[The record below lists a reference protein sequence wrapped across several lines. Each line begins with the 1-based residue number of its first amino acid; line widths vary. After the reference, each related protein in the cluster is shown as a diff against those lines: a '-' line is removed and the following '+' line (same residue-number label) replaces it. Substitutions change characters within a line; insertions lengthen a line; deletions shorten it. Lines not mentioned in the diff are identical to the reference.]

1 MIIEERIRTK
11 LSEAFE
17 PAHLAVVNESN
28 EHNVPPGSETHF
40 MIVVVSEQFEGMSRI
55 SRQRK
60 IYEVLDQELKDGVHA
75 LSQRTY
81 SPAEWKKLNE
91 QVIASP
97 PCLGGG
103 KRNP

>member
-11 LSEAFE
+11 LSEAFQPE
-17 PAHLAVVNESN
+17 HLAVVNESS

-40 MIVVVSEQFEGMSRI
+40 MVVVVSKQFEGMSRI
-55 SRQRK
+55 ARQRK
-60 IYEVLDQELKDGVHA
+60 IYEILDQELKDGVHA

-81 SPAEWKKLNE
+81 SPAEWKKASD
-91 QVIASP
+91 QVIVSP

-103 KRNP
+103 KRNT